1 MQIFILPIPAFREL
15 QGVSFTDDDTF
26 KIDLKPSGQQE
37 EQSLSLSRSEAM
49 YIQFH
54 LNELLEKHPR

>member
-26 KIDLKPSGQQE
+26 HQE
-37 EQSLSLSRSEAM
+37 
-49 YIQFH
+49 H
-54 LNELLEKHPR
+54 